1 MLRLQNGSIAG
12 LLGATALILAAC
24 DEEAGPRQ
32 HREGA
37 FAWTGS
43 ATPGMTVR
51 VRDFNGDITVEP
63 SPDTMVRVTA
73 DITWRRGDPDQ
84 ALHFTGAREGNEIIV
99 CAVWGEGSCTASNYT
114 SNFNFSRGSTDAKV
128 HFKLQVPAGVLL
140 ELRGVN
146 GSITAAASA
155 PVEARTTN
163 GDIRV
168 VTAVGPVRGETTS
181 GDVDLRMTSLTGTD
195 SVIARSMTGDVYVY
209 LPESAA
215 ASIDLATT
223 NGAVS
228 TEFQVLVTGAPSRR
242 RLQATLGAGTH
253 PVRLRTL
260 NGDASLRK
268 LDAQGRSAAP

>member
-1 MLRLQNGSIAG
+1 L
-12 LLGATALILAAC
+12 
-24 DEEAGPRQ
+24 Q
-32 HREGA
+32 HRDQA
-37 FAWTGS
+37 FSWNGV

-51 VRDFNGDITVEP
+51 VRDFNGDIDVEP
-63 SPDTMVRVTA
+63 SPDSMVRVTA
-73 DITWRRGDPDQ
+73 DISWRRGDPDRS
-84 ALHFTGAREGNEIIV
+84 LHFTGARDGNDIVV
-99 CAVWGEGSCTASNYT
+99 CAVWGDGTCTVTDYT
-114 SNFNFSRGSTDAKV
+114 SNFNFSRGTTDAKV
-128 HFKLQVPAGVLL
+128 HFKLQVPAGVRL

-146 GSITAAASA
+146 GNITAATSA

-181 GDVDLRMTSLTGTD
+181 GDVDLRMTSLTGSD
-195 SVIARSMTGDVYVY
+195 SVIARSMNGDVFVY

-215 ASIDLATT
+215 ATVDLATT

-228 TEFQVLVTGAPSRR
+228 TEFQVLVTGEPSRR
-242 RLQATLGAGTH
+242 RLQATLGSGTH